1 MTTDVYE
8 TPRADLT
15 KDSAEIVP
23 LSLAQLLFSFQGRI
37 RRKAY
42 WLASL
47 GIIIAYIALA
57 GILQAVGLS
66 ESVLTL
72 VLGVLYIPV
81 VWISLAVQAKRWHD
95 RNKSAWWI
103 LINFV
108 PVIGSIWALIENG
121 FLAGDE
127 SSNSFGAPSA

>member
-57 GILQAVGLS
+57 GILQSVGLS

-81 VWISLAVQAKRWHD
+81 VWISLAIQAKRWHD

-127 SSNSFGAPSA
+127 SSNRFGAPSA